1 MALDAD
7 HETEPSRGLSHRGHG
22 QLHTGTAP
30 VRSVPRP
37 PGWVH
42 PDLVPSGAMLE
53 PAHAPSPPFLQRVA
67 KITGRQR
74 DRLRRH
80 YADLHT
86 AFELATQPDGS
97 SSMLARWMT
106 GWRYA
111 RDNNIQPALQ
121 KCKRG
126 WIAFNRLQPMRFMSG
141 SLARRIFFANVLG
154 LTTLVAGVLVL
165 SRHNAWLIDAKRESL
180 IAQGEII
187 AAGISSNATMDKGR
201 MVLDPDRLPEIEG
214 ARIPFRTDGY
224 AANELT
230 IRPEVVMPVLRR
242 LMSFSSTVRARV
254 YTTEGKLVVDSAHM
268 LQRGQIAR
276 SEPDA
281 AAQPRAKT
289 NWTRVFE
296 RFSKFGGTN
305 LPVYQEIGTAYG
317 TTYPEVRMALSSG
330 ATTPMLLLTQDGEQ
344 IVSIAA
350 PIRRAGV
357 IQGVLLL
364 SSKPGEIDKILDD
377 ERKALFA
384 IGGLALLASMLAS
397 LLLARTVAR
406 PMRQLSEAAE
416 HVSHNITARRELPEF
431 PGRQDEV
438 GQMATAFKAMTKSL
452 YRRIEASEKFAADV
466 AHELKN
472 PLTAARSTAES
483 LTYAKTNEQRDQ
495 LVKQIQ
501 GEIQRLSG
509 LITDVSNASR
519 LDAELAR
526 QQTVPVDLSQVADT
540 LVTTFRDILSE
551 GQKNIEL
558 ELAPTLAANPF
569 TVDGHEGRLA
579 QVATNLIDNAL
590 SFSPPTG
597 LVTVRLQRLPGDIVE
612 LAVEDEGPGI
622 EEDKLETVFT
632 RFYTYRPT
640 AQSSRGRNS
649 GLGLSISRE
658 IVLAHAGQV
667 WAENRYGD
675 DDPEHTKRLGAR
687 FVMQIPATRPVV
699 VNRSLTG
706 RVRRH

>member
-7 HETEPSRGLSHRGHG
+7 HDSERLAVAGLRLPLG
-22 QLHTGTAP
+22 QRLASYATAMQQ
-30 VRSVPRP
+30 RLATSAADRAAATQAALQ
-37 PGWVH
+37 G
-42 PDLVPSGAMLE
+42 S
-53 PAHAPSPPFLQRVA
+53 PASAAWDV
-67 KITGRQR
+67 TR
-74 DRLRRH
+74 DRVLTPVLTKLQQAWSAFLR
-80 YADLHT
+80 
-86 AFELATQPDGS
+86 FPP
-97 SSMLARWMT
+97 
-106 GWRYA
+106 
-111 RDNNIQPALQ
+111 I
-121 KCKRG
+121 
-126 WIAFNRLQPMRFMSG
+126 RFMSG

-154 LTTLVAGVLVL
+154 LATLVSGILVL
-165 SRHNAWLIDAKRESL
+165 SQHNAWLIDAKRESL

-187 AAGISSNATMDKGR
+187 AAGIASNAAMDKGR

-214 ARIPFRTDGY
+214 ARIPFRTDGF
-224 AANELT
+224 AANDLT
-230 IRPEVVMPVLRR
+230 IRPELVMPVLRR
-242 LMSFSSTVRARV
+242 LMQFSSTVRARV
-254 YTTEGKLVVDSAHM
+254 YTLDGKLVVDSAHM

-281 AAQPRAKT
+281 DAKPRAKT
-289 NWTRVFE
+289 NWTRVVE
-296 RFSKFGGTN
+296 RFFRVGGTT
-305 LPVYQEIGTAYG
+305 LPVYQEIGAADG

-350 PIRRAGV
+350 PIRRAGAV
-357 IQGVLLL
+357 QGVLLL
-364 SSKPGEIDKILDD
+364 SSKPGEIDKVLDD
-377 ERKALFA
+377 ERKAIFSIA
-384 IGGLALLASMLAS
+384 ALALLASMLAS
-397 LLLARTVAR
+397 LLLSRTVAR

-431 PGRQDEV
+431 TGRRDEV
-438 GQMATAFKAMTKSL
+438 GQMATAFKAMTAAL
-452 YRRIEASEKFAADV
+452 YRRIENSEKFAADV

-483 LTYAKTNEQRDQ
+483 LTYAKTDAQRDM

-526 QQTVPVDLSQVADT
+526 QQTVPVDLSQVAEK

-551 GQKNIEL
+551 NDKNIEL
-558 ELAPTLAANPF
+558 DLAASLVANPF

-590 SFSPPTG
+590 SFSPSNG
-597 LVTVRLQRLPGDIVE
+597 KVFVRLTRRGGIVQ
-612 LAVEDEGPGI
+612 LAVEDQGPGI

-658 IVLAHAGQV
+658 IVLAHGGTV
-667 WAENRYGD
+667 WAENRYAGD
-675 DDPEHTKRLGAR
+675 DAAHEKRLGAR
-687 FVMQIPATRPVV
+687 FVVEIPATRPVAPHRSIT
-699 VNRSLTG
+699 NRAW
-706 RVRRH
+706 R

>member
-1 MALDAD
+1 MALDTD
-7 HETEPSRGLSHRGHG
+7 HDTNRSAVASMRIPVAQRASALTAACQQRLHG
-22 QLHTGTAP
+22 FWTVMRSA
-30 VRSVPRP
+30 VRSAVQLIVQTRTLPAWAA
-37 PGWVH
+37 PGWIFIRDH
-42 PDLVPSGAMLE
+42 IA
-53 PAHAPSPPFLQRVA
+53 APSATALQRAWAAV
-67 KITGRQR
+67 
-74 DRLRRH
+74 LR
-80 YADLHT
+80 
-86 AFELATQPDGS
+86 FPP
-97 SSMLARWMT
+97 
-106 GWRYA
+106 
-111 RDNNIQPALQ
+111 I
-121 KCKRG
+121 
-126 WIAFNRLQPMRFMSG
+126 RFMSG

-154 LTTLVAGVLVL
+154 LATLVTGILVL
-165 SRHNAWLIDAKRESL
+165 SQHNAWLIDAKRESL

-187 AAGISSNATMDKGR
+187 AAGIASNATMDKGR

-224 AANELT
+224 AANDLI
-230 IRPEVVMPVLRR
+230 IRPELVMPVLRR
-242 LMSFSSTVRARV
+242 LMQFSSTVRARV
-254 YTTEGKLVVDSAHM
+254 YSLDGKLIVDSAHM

-281 AAQPRAKT
+281 AAKPRAKT
-289 NWTRVFE
+289 NWTRVVE
-296 RFSKFGGTN
+296 RFFRFGGTT
-305 LPVYQEIGTAYG
+305 LPVYQEIGTADG

-350 PIRRAGV
+350 PIRRAGAV
-357 IQGVLLL
+357 QGVLLL
-364 SSKPGEIDKILDD
+364 SSKPGEIDKVLDD
-377 ERKALFA
+377 ERNAIFA
-384 IGGLALLASMLAS
+384 IAAVALLASMLAS

-431 PGRQDEV
+431 YGRRDEV
-438 GQMATAFKAMTKSL
+438 GQMATAFKAMTTAL
-452 YRRIEASEKFAADV
+452 YRRIENSEKFAADV

-483 LTYAKTNEQRDQ
+483 LTYAKTDAQRDM

-526 QQTVPVDLSQVADT
+526 QQTEPVDLSKVADT

-551 GQKNIEL
+551 ADKNIEL
-558 ELAPTLAANPF
+558 DLGASLLTQPF

-597 LVTVRLQRLPGDIVE
+597 RVFVRLRRLGHIVE
-612 LAVEDEGPGI
+612 LAVEDQGPGI
-622 EEDKLETVFT
+622 EEDTLETVFT

-658 IVLAHAGQV
+658 IVLAHGGTV
-667 WAENRYGD
+667 WAENRYAD
-675 DDPEHTKRLGAR
+675 DDPSQQNRLGAR
-687 FVMQIPATRPVV
+687 FVVHIPATRPVV
-699 VNRSLTG
+699 VNRSLTS
-706 RVRRH
+706 RAWRH

>member
-7 HETEPSRGLSHRGHG
+7 HDSERLAVSNHRR
-22 QLHTGTAP
+22 LPTLRL
-30 VRSVPRP
+30 RSYAAAAHDRLTSAVA
-37 PGWVH
+37 
-42 PDLVPSGAMLE
+42 DKLGAMSSTLRSSLRSSQGS
-53 PAHAPSPPFLQRVA
+53 AGAQFLHQHAVVPVGAKFRDAWAAVLRFPP
-67 KITGRQR
+67 I
-74 DRLRRH
+74 
-80 YADLHT
+80 
-86 AFELATQPDGS
+86 
-97 SSMLARWMT
+97 
-106 GWRYA
+106 
-111 RDNNIQPALQ
+111 
-121 KCKRG
+121 
-126 WIAFNRLQPMRFMSG
+126 RFMSG
-141 SLARRIFFANVLG
+141 SLARRIFFANLLG
-154 LTTLVAGVLVL
+154 LSTLVGGMWIL
-165 SRHNAWLIDAKRESL
+165 SGHNAWLIDAKRDSL

-187 AAGISSNATMDKGR
+187 AAGIASNATMDKGR

-214 ARIPFRTDGY
+214 ARIPFRTDGF
-224 AANELT
+224 AATDLT
-230 IRPEVVMPVLRR
+230 IRPELVMPVLRR
-242 LMSFSSTVRARV
+242 LMQFSSTVRARV
-254 YTTEGKLVVDSAHM
+254 YTLEGKLVVDSAHM

-281 AAQPRAKT
+281 DAKPRAKT
-289 NWTRVFE
+289 NWTRVVE
-296 RFSKFGGTN
+296 RFFRMGGTT
-305 LPVYQEIGTAYG
+305 LPVYQEIGAADG

-350 PIRRAGV
+350 PIRRAGAV
-357 IQGVLLL
+357 QGVLLL
-364 SSKPGEIDKILDD
+364 SSKPGEIDKVLDD
-377 ERKALFA
+377 ERRA
-384 IGGLALLASMLAS
+384 IFSITALALLASMLAA
-397 LLLARTVAR
+397 LLLSRTVAR

-431 PGRQDEV
+431 TGRRDEV
-438 GQMATAFKAMTKSL
+438 GQMATAFKAMTTAL
-452 YRRIEASEKFAADV
+452 YRRIENSEKFAADV

-483 LTYAKTNEQRDQ
+483 LTYAKTDAQRDM

-526 QQTVPVDLSQVADT
+526 QQTVPVDLSQVAEK
-540 LVTTFRDILSE
+540 LVTTFRDILSDND
-551 GQKNIEL
+551 KNIEL
-558 ELAPTLAANPF
+558 DVAASLLANPF

-590 SFSPPTG
+590 SFSPSAG
-597 LVTVRLQRLPGDIVE
+597 KVVVQIRRLGNTVE

-658 IVLAHAGQV
+658 IVLAHGGRV

-675 DDPEHTKRLGAR
+675 DDPQHDKRLGAR
-687 FVMQIPATRPVV
+687 FVVQIPATRPVAPH
-699 VNRSLTG
+699 RSMTIRG
-706 RVRRH
+706 RR

>member
-7 HETEPSRGLSHRGHG
+7 HDGDRMAATERRLPLARRLASYVIAQH
-22 QLHTGTAP
+22 
-30 VRSVPRP
+30 
-37 PGWVH
+37 
-42 PDLVPSGAMLE
+42 
-53 PAHAPSPPFLQRVA
+53 QRVSGTVA
-67 KITGRQR
+67 DNMASVHSALHGSLALAGWNVVR
-74 DRLRRH
+74 DRVLTPTFTAARNAWAASLR
-80 YADLHT
+80 
-86 AFELATQPDGS
+86 FPP
-97 SSMLARWMT
+97 
-106 GWRYA
+106 
-111 RDNNIQPALQ
+111 I
-121 KCKRG
+121 
-126 WIAFNRLQPMRFMSG
+126 RFMSG

-154 LTTLVAGVLVL
+154 LATLVTGMLVL
-165 SRHNAWLIDAKRESL
+165 SQHNAWLIDAKRESL

-187 AAGISSNATMDKGR
+187 AAGIASNAAMDKGR
-201 MVLDPDRLPEIEG
+201 LVLDPDRLPEIEG
-214 ARIPFRTDGY
+214 ARIPFRTDGF
-224 AANELT
+224 AANDLT
-230 IRPEVVMPVLRR
+230 IRPELVMPVLRR
-242 LMSFSSTVRARV
+242 LMQFSSTVRARV
-254 YTTEGKLVVDSAHM
+254 YTLEGKLVVDSAHM

-281 AAQPRAKT
+281 DAKPRAKT
-289 NWTRVFE
+289 NWTRVVE
-296 RFSKFGGTN
+296 RFFRFGGTT
-305 LPVYQEIGTAYG
+305 LPVYQEIGAADG
-317 TTYPEVRMALSSG
+317 TTYPEVRMALGSG

-350 PIRRAGV
+350 PIRRAGAV
-357 IQGVLLL
+357 QGVLLL
-364 SSKPGEIDKILDD
+364 SSKPGEIDKVLDD
-377 ERKALFA
+377 ERKAILSIA
-384 IGGLALLASMLAS
+384 ALALLASMLAS

-416 HVSHNITARRELPEF
+416 HVSHNITARRELPDF
-431 PGRQDEV
+431 VGRRDEV
-438 GQMATAFKAMTKSL
+438 GQMATAFKAMTTAL
-452 YRRIEASEKFAADV
+452 YRRIENSEKFAADV

-483 LTYAKTNEQRDQ
+483 LTYAKTDAQRDM

-526 QQTVPVDLSQVADT
+526 QQTVPVDLSQVADK

-551 GQKNIEL
+551 NDKNIEL
-558 ELAPTLAANPF
+558 DLATSLVSSPF

-590 SFSPPTG
+590 SFSPATG
-597 LVTVRLQRLPGDIVE
+597 KVCVRLKRVGNMVE
-612 LAVEDEGPGI
+612 LAVEDQGPGI

-658 IVLAHAGQV
+658 IVLAHGGTV
-667 WAENRYGD
+667 WAENRYAD
-675 DDPEHTKRLGAR
+675 DDPGHEKRLGAR
-687 FVMQIPATRPVV
+687 FVVQIPATRLVAAT
-699 VNRSLTG
+699 RSMTIRG
-706 RVRRH
+706 RR

>member
-7 HETEPSRGLSHRGHG
+7 HDTDRSAVAG
-22 QLHTGTAP
+22 
-30 VRSVPRP
+30 VRTPRP
-37 PGWVH
+37 PIAERASAVVASGQQRLSDAWASAQAALHPNAMPAWALDGWGVVR
-42 PDLVPSGAMLE
+42 DRVIM
-53 PAHAPSPPFLQRVA
+53 PAATVLQRAWAAV
-67 KITGRQR
+67 
-74 DRLRRH
+74 LR
-80 YADLHT
+80 
-86 AFELATQPDGS
+86 FPP
-97 SSMLARWMT
+97 
-106 GWRYA
+106 
-111 RDNNIQPALQ
+111 I
-121 KCKRG
+121 
-126 WIAFNRLQPMRFMSG
+126 RFMSG

-154 LTTLVAGVLVL
+154 LATLVGGILIL
-165 SRHNAWLIDAKRESL
+165 SQHNAWLIAAKTESL

-187 AAGISSNATMDKGR
+187 AAGIASNATMEKGR

-214 ARIPFRTDGY
+214 ARIPFRTDGFSS
-224 AANELT
+224 NDLT
-230 IRPEVVMPVLRR
+230 IRPEMVMPVLRR
-242 LMSFSSTVRARV
+242 LMQFSNTVRARV
-254 YTTEGKLVVDSAHM
+254 YTTEGKLLVDSAHM

-276 SEPDA
+276 SEPDV

-289 NWTRVFE
+289 NWTRIFE
-296 RFSKFGGTN
+296 RLNRFSGQN
-305 LPVYQEIGTAYG
+305 LPVYQEIGTADG
-317 TTYPEVRMALSSG
+317 TIYPEVKMAISSG
-330 ATTPMLLLTQDGEQ
+330 VTTPMLLLTRDHEQ

-350 PIRRAGV
+350 PIRRAGAV
-357 IQGVLLL
+357 QGVLLL
-364 SSKPGEIDKILDD
+364 SSKPGEIDKVLDD
-377 ERKALFA
+377 ERKAILSIA
-384 IGGLALLASMLAS
+384 ALALLASMLAS

-431 PGRQDEV
+431 AGRRDEV
-438 GQMATAFKAMTKSL
+438 GQMATAFKAMTTAL
-452 YRRIEASEKFAADV
+452 YRRIENSEKFAADV

-483 LTYAKTNEQRDQ
+483 LTYAKTDAQRDM

-526 QQTVPVDLSQVADT
+526 QQTVPVDLSKVAET
-540 LVTTFRDILSE
+540 LVTTFHDILSE
-551 GQKNIEL
+551 AEKNIEL
-558 ELAPTLAANPF
+558 DLGPSLLATPF

-597 LVTVRLQRLPGDIVE
+597 RVFVRLRRLGNIVE

-622 EEDKLETVFT
+622 EEDKLETVFK

-649 GLGLSISRE
+649 GLGLAISRE
-658 IVLAHAGQV
+658 IVLAHGGTV
-667 WAENRYGD
+667 WAENRYAD
-675 DDPEHTKRLGAR
+675 EDADHAHRLGAR
-687 FVMQIPATRPVV
+687 FVVHIPATRPVP
-699 VNRSLTG
+699 VNRSMTS
-706 RVRRH
+706 RAWRH

>member
-7 HETEPSRGLSHRGHG
+7 HNG
-22 QLHTGTAP
+22 
-30 VRSVPRP
+30 
-37 PGWVH
+37 
-42 PDLVPSGAMLE
+42 D
-53 PAHAPSPPFLQRVA
+53 RVA
-67 KITGRQR
+67 VEKLRAPLAQR
-74 DRLRRH
+74 LLSGVGSVASAAQQRLIG
-80 YADLHT
+80 AVANQMST
-86 AFELATQPDGS
+86 AQA
-97 SSMLARWMT
+97 
-106 GWRYA
+106 
-111 RDNNIQPALQ
+111 ALQ
-121 KCKRG
+121 GDRSIPVAWTFVRERVLTPAIAKLAQG
-126 WIAFNRLQPMRFMSG
+126 WAAFLRFPPIRFMSG

-154 LTTLVAGVLVL
+154 LATLVTGILVL
-165 SRHNAWLIDAKRESL
+165 SQHNAWLIDAKRESL

-187 AAGISSNATMDKGR
+187 AAGIASNAAMDKGR

-214 ARIPFRTDGY
+214 ARIPFRTDGF
-224 AANELT
+224 AATDLT
-230 IRPEVVMPVLRR
+230 IRPELVMPVLRR
-242 LMSFSSTVRARV
+242 LMQFSSTVRARV
-254 YTTEGKLVVDSAHM
+254 YTLEGKLVVDSAHM

-281 AAQPRAKT
+281 DAKPRAKT
-289 NWTRVFE
+289 NWTRVVE
-296 RFSKFGGTN
+296 RFFRVGGTT
-305 LPVYQEIGTAYG
+305 LPVYQEIGAADG

-330 ATTPMLLLTQDGEQ
+330 ATTPMLLLTPDGEQ

-350 PIRRAGV
+350 PIRRAGAV
-357 IQGVLLL
+357 QGVLLL
-364 SSKPGEIDKILDD
+364 SSKPGEIDKVLDD
-377 ERKALFA
+377 ERKVIFSIAA
-384 IGGLALLASMLAS
+384 LALLASMLAS
-397 LLLARTVAR
+397 LLLSRTVAR

-431 PGRQDEV
+431 KGRRDEV
-438 GQMATAFKAMTKSL
+438 GQMATAFKAMTTAL
-452 YRRIEASEKFAADV
+452 YRRIENSEKFAADV

-483 LTYAKTNEQRDQ
+483 LTYAKTDAQRDM

-526 QQTVPVDLSQVADT
+526 QQTVPVDLSKVAEK

-551 GQKNIEL
+551 NDKNIEL
-558 ELAPTLAANPF
+558 ILASSLMPNPF

-590 SFSPPTG
+590 SFSPTAG
-597 LVTVRLQRLPGDIVE
+597 QVSVRIKRLGDIVE
-612 LAVEDEGPGI
+612 LAVEDQGPGI

-658 IVLAHAGQV
+658 IVLAHGGTV

-675 DDPEHTKRLGAR
+675 DDPHHEKRLGAR
-687 FVMQIPATRPVV
+687 FVVQIPAIRAVTT
-699 VNRSLTG
+699 NRSIAS
-706 RVRRH
+706 RVRR

>member
-1 MALDAD
+1 VAYTSARIASAQQWLS
-7 HETEPSRGLSHRGHG
+7 SRVASPLAV
-22 QLHTGTAP
+22 TGTALHDSAI
-30 VRSVPRP
+30 RA
-37 PGWVH
+37 GWV
-42 PDLVPSGAMLE
+42 
-53 PAHAPSPPFLQRVA
+53 
-67 KITGRQR
+67 K
-74 DRLRRH
+74 
-80 YADLHT
+80 LHHQI
-86 AFELATQPDGS
+86 LA
-97 SSMLARWMT
+97 
-106 GWRYA
+106 
-111 RDNNIQPALQ
+111 PALA
-121 KCKRG
+121 KLG
-126 WIAFNRLQPMRFMSG
+126 DAGAAFLRFPPIRFMSG
-141 SLARRIFFANVLG
+141 SLARRIFFANLLG
-154 LTTLVAGVLVL
+154 LTTLVGGMWIL
-165 SRHNAWLIDAKRESL
+165 SGHNAWLIDAKRESL

-187 AAGISSNATMDKGR
+187 AAGIASNATMDKGR

-214 ARIPFRTDGY
+214 ARIPFRTDGF
-224 AANELT
+224 AATDLT
-230 IRPEVVMPVLRR
+230 IRPELVMPVLRR
-242 LMSFSSTVRARV
+242 LMQFSSTVRARV
-254 YTTEGKLVVDSAHM
+254 YTLEGKLVVDSAHM

-281 AAQPRAKT
+281 DAKPRAKT
-289 NWTRVFE
+289 NWTRVVE
-296 RFSKFGGTN
+296 RFFRIGGTT
-305 LPVYQEIGTAYG
+305 LPVYQEIGAADG

-350 PIRRAGV
+350 PIRRAGAV
-357 IQGVLLL
+357 QGVLLL
-364 SSKPGEIDKILDD
+364 SSKPGEIDKVLDD
-377 ERKALFA
+377 ERKAIFSIA
-384 IGGLALLASMLAS
+384 ALALMASMLAS
-397 LLLARTVAR
+397 LLLSRTVAR

-431 PGRQDEV
+431 TGRRDEV
-438 GQMATAFKAMTKSL
+438 GQMAHAFKAMTTAL
-452 YRRIEASEKFAADV
+452 YRRIENSEKFAADV

-483 LTYAKTNEQRDQ
+483 LTYAKTDAQRDL

-526 QQTVPVDLSQVADT
+526 QQTVPVDLSQVADK

-551 GQKNIEL
+551 NDKNIEL
-558 ELAPTLAANPF
+558 DLGRSPLPTPF

-590 SFSPPTG
+590 SFSPPSG
-597 LVTVRLQRLPGDIVE
+597 RVVVRLKRLSDRVE

-622 EEDKLETVFT
+622 DEDKLETVFT

-658 IVLAHAGQV
+658 IVLAHGGIV
-667 WAENRYGD
+667 WAENRYAE
-675 DDPEHTKRLGAR
+675 DDPEHTRRLGAR
-687 FVMQIPATRPVV
+687 FVMQIPATRPVAAH
-699 VNRSLTG
+699 RSMTPRG
-706 RVRRH
+706 WR

>member
-7 HETEPSRGLSHRGHG
+7 HDTD
-22 QLHTGTAP
+22 
-30 VRSVPRP
+30 RSAMADRRP
-37 PGWVH
+37 P
-42 PDLVPSGAMLE
+42 A
-53 PAHAPSPPFLQRVA
+53 AQRLA
-67 KITGRQR
+67 ALAARGQH
-74 DRLRRH
+74 RLRNGWSGFRS
-80 YADLHT
+80 LSSGPPT
-86 AFELATQPDGS
+86 AAMPAWLATSWTMANDHV
-97 SSMLARWMT
+97 LAP
-106 GWRYA
+106 GWAKLRA
-111 RDNNIQPALQ
+111 VWA
-121 KCKRG
+121 
-126 WIAFNRLQPMRFMSG
+126 AFTRLPPIRFMSG

-154 LTTLVAGVLVL
+154 LATLVGGILVL
-165 SRHNAWLIDAKRESL
+165 SQHNAWLIDAKRESL

-187 AAGISSNATMDKGR
+187 AAGIASNATMDKGR

-214 ARIPFRTDGY
+214 ARIPFRTDGF
-224 AANELT
+224 AANDLT
-230 IRPEVVMPVLRR
+230 IRPELVMPVLRR
-242 LMSFSSTVRARV
+242 LMQFSSTVRARV
-254 YTTEGKLVVDSAHM
+254 YTLEGKLVVDSAHM

-296 RFSKFGGTN
+296 RFSRFSGTT
-305 LPVYQEIGTAYG
+305 LPVYQEIGTADG

-330 ATTPMLLLTQDGEQ
+330 ATTPMLLLTKDGEQ

-350 PIRRAGV
+350 PIRRAGTV
-357 IQGVLLL
+357 QGVLLL
-364 SSKPGEIDKILDD
+364 SSKPGEIDKVLDD
-377 ERKALFA
+377 ERKAIFSIA
-384 IGGLALLASMLAS
+384 ALALLASMLAS
-397 LLLARTVAR
+397 LLLSRTVAR

-431 PGRQDEV
+431 EGRRDEV
-438 GQMATAFKAMTKSL
+438 GQMATAFKAMTTAL
-452 YRRIEASEKFAADV
+452 YRRIENSEKFAADV

-483 LTYAKTNEQRDQ
+483 LTYAKTDAQRDM

-526 QQTVPVDLSQVADT
+526 QQTVPVDLSHVADK

-551 GQKNIEL
+551 NDKNIEL
-558 ELAPTLAANPF
+558 DLEQSLVANPF

-590 SFSPPTG
+590 SFSPPAG
-597 LVTVRLQRLPGDIVE
+597 RVFVRLKRLNDIVE

-658 IVLAHAGQV
+658 IVLAHGGTV
-667 WAENRYGD
+667 WAENRYGAD
-675 DDPEHTKRLGAR
+675 DDGREKRLGAR
-687 FVMQIPATRPVV
+687 FVMHIPATRPVA
-699 VNRSLTG
+699 VNRSMTS
-706 RVRRH
+706 RAWRH